1 MGEKIVCIYC
11 LKDSSG
17 TRNLEH
23 VISEASCNS
32 ENRSFAT
39 LLETNLGIFVE
50 LRLLSLDIFRLLTG
64 WRNEI
69 ELETIN
75 NGYII
80 NLNHLSF

>member
-11 LKDSSG
+11 LKDSSS

-23 VISEASCNS
+23 VIPEVSCNS

-50 LRLLSLDIFRLLTG
+50 LRLLSLDIFRLFTG

-69 ELETIN
+69 EPEIIN

>member
-23 VISEASCNS
+23 VIPEASCNS
-32 ENRSFAT
+32 ENRIFAT

-69 ELETIN
+69 EPEIIN